1 MENPKCS
8 ANKMGRRDQIR
19 ELAALLFQAADLL
32 RDGASGESRDRIKD
46 IQGGVSD
53 AVADLMRAET
63 DEVAARIE
71 QYSLRPLAM
80 QMRRF
85 AGRYRPAFVAAD
97 WDVEANANFFC
108 LISQT
113 ELPGVEAAL
122 STLGMHPVP
131 RQGSTAVAKGLWLE
145 IARSGLV
152 VLNFL
157 EQGRS
162 GWPRAAY
169 ALGIAMVLG
178 RPFAVVT
185 DCPDK
190 LPFDIHTPPL
200 LVHAGAPDSDAGHL
214 ADAIGRVCLGVDS
227 ADQDEAV
234 LKSAAAY
241 VLARFPPSTAPC
253 RYLAHRLAS
262 QAFGPDM
269 EPLKVERA
277 IDLYLSECSKPRV
290 VRVCPTFR
298 PAFPETEPVCFHIL
312 AFRLDTWVTEAVRES
327 CGTAMLYERGD
338 TAPALS
344 IIDRM
349 LNGICRSRKV
359 VVDLTPPKPA
369 DSAPEDKSLNAN
381 VCLELAVAQGLC
393 VTPDSEIL
401 LVADQ
406 SRWEP
411 TTLFQEIK
419 HLSVEQYT
427 NKLNLARMVTSF
439 LFHRG

>member
-1 MENPKCS
+1 
-8 ANKMGRRDQIR
+8 MGRRDQIR
-19 ELAALLFQAADLL
+19 ELAALLFQAADAL
-32 RDGASGESRDRIKD
+32 RDRASGESRDRIKD
-46 IQGGVSD
+46 LQGRVSD
-53 AVADLMRAET
+53 AVTELMWAET
-63 DEVAARIE
+63 DEIAARIE
-71 QYSLRPLAM
+71 QYILRPLAM

-97 WDVEANANFFC
+97 WDVEVNANFFC
-108 LISQT
+108 QISQT
-113 ELPGVEAAL
+113 NLPGVEAAL
-122 STLGMHPVP
+122 SALGMHPVP
-131 RQGSTAVAKGLWLE
+131 RQGSTAVAKALWLE

-157 EQGRS
+157 EQDRR

-200 LVHAGAPDSDAGHL
+200 LVHAGAPESDAEHL
-214 ADAIGRVCLGVDS
+214 ADAIGRLCLSVS
-227 ADQDEAV
+227 ITDQDEAV

-241 VLARFPPSTAPC
+241 VLARFPPSTAPS
-253 RYLAHRLAS
+253 RHLADRVAS
-262 QAFGPDM
+262 KAFALDM
-269 EPLKVERA
+269 EPLQVERA

-290 VRVCPTFR
+290 VRVCPTFS
-298 PAFPETEPVCFHIL
+298 PAFPGTEPVCFHIL
-312 AFRLDTWVTEAVRES
+312 AFRLDAWVTEAVRES
-327 CGTAMLYERGD
+327 CGAAMLYERGD
-338 TAPALS
+338 TASVLS

-349 LNGICRSRKV
+349 LHGICRSRKV

-369 DSAPEDKSLNAN
+369 DSAPEDMSLNVN
-381 VCLELAVAQGLC
+381 VCLELAIAQGLC
-393 VTPDSEIL
+393 VTPNSEIL

-406 SRWEP
+406 SRWDP
-411 TTLFQEIK
+411 TILFQEIK

-427 NKLNLARMVTSF
+427 NKHDLAQVVTSF